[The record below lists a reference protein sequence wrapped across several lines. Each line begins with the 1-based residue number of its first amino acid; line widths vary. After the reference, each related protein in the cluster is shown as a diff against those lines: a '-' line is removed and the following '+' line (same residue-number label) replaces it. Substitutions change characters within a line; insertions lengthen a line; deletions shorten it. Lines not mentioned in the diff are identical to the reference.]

1 MLQMLVVTLREGIE
15 AFLIVAIAAAY
26 LRKTGR
32 AALLPA
38 VWWGTASAVLLSV
51 VLGVFL
57 AEVAVLPIWE
67 AVLALAAAALVI
79 SMVAYMLK
87 HAKRLRGEMGARIE
101 AAARSAGPAAWIG
114 VFLLVL
120 LMITREGMEMA
131 FISASL
137 ARQAE
142 SIALLWGAL
151 AGVALAAVLA
161 WGWSRYGH
169 RINLALFFQVTS
181 IFLILFSVQLIIY
194 AFHEAT
200 EANVLPIDNA
210 YWHIATEPYG
220 PEGEYGAIL
229 TYALVLIPAAWLAW
243 SVWSAPAGKPRD
255 LYQPDNADPSAL
267 SGGAADGRRV
277 SRHVA
282 AGNHS

>member
-15 AFLIVAIAAAY
+15 AFLIVAIAATY

-32 AALLPA
+32 ATLLPA
-38 VWWGTASAVLLSV
+38 VWWGTGAAVLLSV
-51 VLGVFL
+51 ALGVFL
-57 AEVAVLPIWE
+57 AEIAVRPIWE

-79 SMVAYMLK
+79 SMVVYMLR
-87 HAKRLRGEMGARIE
+87 HAQHLRGEMGARIE
-101 AAARSAGPAAWIG
+101 AAAQSPGKGAWIG

-131 FISASL
+131 FITASL

-142 SIALLWGAL
+142 SIALFWGAL
-151 AGVALAAVLA
+151 AGVALAAALA

-169 RINLALFFQVTS
+169 RVNLALFFQVTS
-181 IFLILFSVQLIIY
+181 IFLVLFAAQLVIY

-210 YWHIATEPYG
+210 YWHLATEPYG
-220 PEGEYGAIL
+220 PEGEYGAML
-229 TYALVLIPAAWLAW
+229 TYALVLVPAAWL
-243 SVWSAPAGKPRD
+243 VWSALVARGRPA
-255 LYQPDNADPSAL
+255 QTAT
-267 SGGAADGRRV
+267 SG
-277 SRHVA
+277 
-282 AGNHS
+282 NPP

>member
-1 MLQMLVVTLREGIE
+1 MLQMLVITLREGIE
-15 AFLIVAIAAAY
+15 AFLIVAIAATY

-32 AALLPA
+32 ATLLPA
-38 VWWGTASAVLLSV
+38 VWWGASAAVLLSI

-79 SMVAYMLK
+79 SMVIYMLR
-87 HAKRLRGEMGARIE
+87 HAKHLRGEMGERIE
-101 AAARSAGPAAWIG
+101 AAAQSRGKGAWIG

-131 FISASL
+131 FITATL
-137 ARQAE
+137 ARQSE
-142 SIALLWGAL
+142 SLTLFWGAL
-151 AGVALAAVLA
+151 IGIALAAALS
-161 WGWSRYGH
+161 WSWSRYGH
-169 RINLALFFQVTS
+169 RVNLALFFQVTS
-181 IFLILFSVQLIIY
+181 IFLILFALQLVVY

-220 PEGEYGAIL
+220 PEGEYGAML
-229 TYALVLIPAAWLAW
+229 TYALVLIPAVWLAW
-243 SVWSAPAGKPRD
+243 SVWFRRD
-255 LYQPDNADPSAL
+255 RALAQPVQS
-267 SGGAADGRRV
+267 
-277 SRHVA
+277 
-282 AGNHS
+282 